1 MGRKRTRFETL
12 DLQLE
17 AIVDTLAMAQ
27 RESSPERRAQL
38 LLVVERAFAA
48 YHEEHKAAVLARPRL
63 RLLQGGATV
72 GALAHPVVWW
82 HEMHG
87 EQRALAM
94 GLIAAAV
101 GAGALAIAVLPG
113 GGGERPPLSAPT
125 AIASQTAVAPP
136 RAEAPRPAQ
145 SSPSPA
151 PDTITPGLSAPE
163 ARQTPQTPSGAG
175 TSPPMEPS
183 PAIPEN
189 PSTPR
194 PGSPGPSTDPE
205 RPPGGSGD
213 EDDQESP
220 APPEPTRP
228 PAEEQDPRCLLDLE
242 LSLSG
247 INLGARLCL

>member
-17 AIVDTLAMAQ
+17 AVVDTLAMAQ

-87 EQRALAM
+87 EHRALAM

-101 GAGALAIAVLPG
+101 GAGALALAVLPG
-113 GGGERPPLSAPT
+113 GGGERPPLSAP
-125 AIASQTAVAPP
+125 
-136 RAEAPRPAQ
+136 
-145 SSPSPA
+145 
-151 PDTITPGLSAPE
+151 L
-163 ARQTPQTPSGAG
+163 
-175 TSPPMEPS
+175 
-183 PAIPEN
+183 
-189 PSTPR
+189 
-194 PGSPGPSTDPE
+194 
-205 RPPGGSGD
+205 
-213 EDDQESP
+213 
-220 APPEPTRP
+220 
-228 PAEEQDPRCLLDLE
+228 
-242 LSLSG
+242 
-247 INLGARLCL
+247 